1 MDDSTTAP
9 SGIPKHGFVP
19 TPAEIKFIDE
29 LAQCLEEEA
38 LALFAGAGFTIDAG
52 FPSWASLLRQT
63 ALDPSCSPLTLFSGY
78 LEGDLAEIAQFYAN
92 IWGANSLKDNIAR
105 AIRKIG
111 IQDGKLLETVKK
123 LNFKT
128 IWTTNYDEV
137 IEKKLVNKKSDI
149 DIYYREEQLIR
160 ISDAGKTKLYKVHG
174 DINDSQS
181 IVITK
186 SELDREKELMMT
198 FLKRDLVAYNFL
210 FLGYSFSDQLI
221 LKQLG
226 DIRVLLGNA
235 MRKHYAIIYEPS
247 VAIKGG
253 QAARDAGRAASEA
266 GRAACE
272 AGQAADEAGQTV
284 IQANQN
290 PSAEGGGADQ
300 GNGDRTNERDM
311 SHAEVTMQT
320 VCNAAEKAGSA
331 AIKAWDAANKAWN
344 AAKKAGASSP
354 FTENA
359 LRAYSMCKAHDL
371 FVRYYIEALYVDDAT
386 RIPKILECVWKKVK
400 AKHVFI
406 SGSLRDPS
414 DQESARVDAF
424 CASLVSE
431 LLASNLNLKI
441 YCGMGN
447 EVGRHLASGALFSKA
462 IEGDPDKFRKRFI
475 MLPFASQLGAEKLK
489 SHREAMLSM
498 CDFAIFIYGKGKRAN
513 SSNGQDQ
520 NAQPEP
526 ISRGM
531 REEFEVAKE
540 KGVHIIPIRHEG
552 YESGKIYDE
561 IAQIL
566 SGTEGQN
573 ENYAYLRA
581 HIEKLKPSINSKCS
595 EAQSSAGGIGG
606 DEQEAARKEEDDRR
620 RNESVRLARTVID
633 IISEVLKSNSVGN
646 K

>member
-1 MDDSTTAP
+1 MDDFPTAP

-19 TPAEIKFIDE
+19 TSAEIKFIDE
-29 LAQCLEEEA
+29 LAQCLEEES

-78 LEGDLAEIAQFYAN
+78 LEGDLAEVAQFYAN

-111 IQDGKLLETVKK
+111 IKDGKLLETVKQ

-137 IEKKLVNKKSDI
+137 IEHKLVNKKSDI
-149 DIYYREEQLIR
+149 DVYYREEQLIR

-174 DINDSQS
+174 DVNDSQS

-221 LKQLG
+221 LKQLE
-226 DIRVLLGNA
+226 DIHVLLGNA
-235 MRKHYAIIYEPS
+235 MRKHYAIIYEPNI
-247 VAIKGG
+247 AIQGG
-253 QAARDAGRAASEA
+253 QAACDAGQAACDA
-266 GRAACE
+266 GLAACE
-272 AGQAADEAGQTV
+272 AGQSADEAGRTV
-284 IQANQN
+284 IQANLKR
-290 PSAEGGGADQ
+290 STEGNGADQ
-300 GNGDRTNERDM
+300 GNGEGANGTDISD
-311 SHAEVTMQT
+311 SEVTMQT

-344 AAKKAGASSP
+344 AAKKAGASNP
-354 FTENA
+354 FTEKA
-359 LRAYSMCKAHDL
+359 LRAYSVCKSHDL
-371 FVRYYIEALYVDDAT
+371 FVRYYIEALYVDDTT

-414 DQESARVDAF
+414 DQESARVDSF

-489 SHREAMLSM
+489 SHREAMLAM
-498 CDFAIFIYGKGKRAN
+498 CDFAIFIYGKGKRTN

-526 ISRGM
+526 ISLGV
-531 REEFEVAKE
+531 REEFEIAKE
-540 KGVHIIPIRHEG
+540 KGLHIIPIRHDG
-552 YESGKIYDE
+552 YEAGKIYDE
-561 IAQIL
+561 IKQKL
-566 SGTEGQN
+566 SGTEETGD
-573 ENYAYLRA
+573 NYAYLRPYMD
-581 HIEKLKPSINSKCS
+581 KLKP
-595 EAQSSAGGIGG
+595 AQDSAEHEI
-606 DEQEAARKEEDDRR
+606 DEEKQKEARKRKDELRRED
-620 RNESVRLARTVID
+620 SARLARTVIG